1 MLNTI
6 ITYAVALL
14 IMLSS
19 FVAQAEETYN
29 VTVYNKPVQ
38 IAVSNSSKAMTK
50 KVLSELKKEMNT
62 ILADADSAKYLVD
75 EDNLVLEVRDANG
88 ERKITIHL
96 GFQVNAKNRMGAYV
110 GYERICVFTTKS
122 GLIANIG
129 FVGDDLFG
137 ACQEYM
143 SAVANA
149 IAKGI

>member
-1 MLNTI
+1 MLNTT

-19 FVAQAEETYN
+19 FVAQAGETYN

-50 KVLSELKKEMNT
+50 KVLAELKKEMNT

-75 EDNLVLEVRDANG
+75 EDNLVLEVRDTNG
-88 ERKITIHL
+88 ERKITINL

-137 ACQEYM
+137 VCQEHM
-143 SAVANA
+143 SAVADA